1 MIKKALWISPNEAI
15 GHRCPIFRKNLN
27 FQKELSS
34 AVLQITAKGVYVAF
48 IDGRRIGDFILA
60 PGWTS
65 YKTRLQVQAY
75 DITGF
80 LKNGSELSV
89 IVGHGWYRG
98 RLKGFCGRNP
108 ELYKEPAELVAE
120 ITLNFSD
127 GTSETVI
134 TDNSWNWAESP
145 LISSDIYD
153 GEHYDASLEVLK
165 FKPVIVSGNNLK
177 ALIEQEGET
186 VKEHESFKPI
196 DFFVTPSGEKVLDFG
211 QNLTGY
217 VEFTVNAKK
226 GDRVH
231 LSCAETLDSNGNF
244 YTINY
249 RSALSEIDYICKDG
263 IQTYKPL
270 CTFFGFRYIRIDSA
284 PEDFSPDNF
293 RAIAVYSDIKRTGY
307 LHSSDRKLNKLFS
320 NIVWSQK
327 DNFLDVPTDCPQ
339 RDERM
344 GWSGDAHVFAKT
356 AGFLFDTEKF
366 FIKWLNDLKADQ
378 FEDGMVPNVIPDI
391 IGEGGSPGWG
401 DAACICPWQIY
412 LAYGNKQIL
421 ENQFESMC
429 KWVDYITSTTTT
441 EFLWTGRS
449 QYGDWLALDAPKG
462 SLKGISN
469 EELIASAFY
478 AYSTELTVKSGKIL
492 DRDVERYENLYRKIL
507 QKFRE
512 TYTEFNTQ
520 TECALAINFN
530 LADDSQKV
538 GERLVEL
545 VKKAGNSLTTGF
557 IGTPYLLH
565 ALSKTGHTDIAYSLL
580 LREEYPSW
588 LFSVKQG
595 ATTIWE
601 HWDGIRSDGS
611 FWGKEANS
619 RMNSFNHYAY
629 GAVAD
634 WVYSVACG
642 INVPYDGAGYKKII
656 FAPRPDNR
664 LKYLCAQIETR
675 QGTVVSSWSYNEN
688 GALNIHIKTPSPAKF
703 IMSGKSISLEKGEYN
718 FTY

>member
-1 MIKKALWISPNEAI
+1 M
-15 GHRCPIFRKNLN
+15 
-27 FQKELSS
+27 
-34 AVLQITAKGVYVAF
+34 
-48 IDGRRIGDFILA
+48 
-60 PGWTS
+60 
-65 YKTRLQVQAY
+65 
-75 DITGF
+75 
-80 LKNGSELSV
+80 
-89 IVGHGWYRG
+89 
-98 RLKGFCGRNP
+98 
-108 ELYKEPAELVAE
+108 
-120 ITLNFSD
+120 
-127 GTSETVI
+127 
-134 TDNSWNWAESP
+134 
-145 LISSDIYD
+145 
-153 GEHYDASLEVLK
+153 
-165 FKPVIVSGNNLK
+165 
-177 ALIEQEGET
+177 
-186 VKEHESFKPI
+186 
-196 DFFVTPSGEKVLDFG
+196 
-211 QNLTGY
+211 
-217 VEFTVNAKK
+217 
-226 GDRVH
+226 
-231 LSCAETLDSNGNF
+231 
-244 YTINY
+244 
-249 RSALSEIDYICKDG
+249 
-263 IQTYKPL
+263 
-270 CTFFGFRYIRIDSA
+270 
-284 PEDFSPDNF
+284 
-293 RAIAVYSDIKRTGY
+293 
-307 LHSSDRKLNKLFS
+307 
-320 NIVWSQK
+320 
-327 DNFLDVPTDCPQ
+327 
-339 RDERM
+339 
-344 GWSGDAHVFAKT
+344 
-356 AGFLFDTEKF
+356 
-366 FIKWLNDLKADQ
+366 
-378 FEDGMVPNVIPDI
+378 
-391 IGEGGSPGWG
+391 
-401 DAACICPWQIY
+401 
-412 LAYGNKQIL
+412 
-421 ENQFESMC
+421 
-429 KWVDYITSTTTT
+429 
-441 EFLWTGRS
+441 
-449 QYGDWLALDAPKG
+449 
-462 SLKGISN
+462 
-469 EELIASAFY
+469 IASAFY

-530 LADDSQKV
+530 LANDSQKV

-565 ALSKTGHTDIAYSLL
+565 ALSKTDHTDIAYSLL